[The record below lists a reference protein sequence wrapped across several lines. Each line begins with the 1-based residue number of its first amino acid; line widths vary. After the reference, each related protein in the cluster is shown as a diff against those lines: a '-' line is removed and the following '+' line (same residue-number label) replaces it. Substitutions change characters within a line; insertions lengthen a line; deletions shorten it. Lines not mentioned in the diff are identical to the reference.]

1 MRELD
6 YLRHAFSGWSKLRQ
20 YARDKA
26 QQAESRGRERYSL
39 VIRRKNVPPR
49 ACPGRRSREG
59 PARTSP
65 VRGEPVGQ
73 LAFLR
78 LVKTLLKVIGKVFT
92 SNSRLLFGTW
102 ERRPTLASPLT
113 TTAQFVQHRLEGGAL
128 ADVRDILVTD
138 AHEGNSALNARIAF
152 GREGML
158 YMATGGNLDRVAQE
172 PGSLRG
178 KILRVRDDGSVP
190 PDNPFVGRAGY
201 RPEIYTLGHRNS
213 LGLIVHPETGAVWNN
228 ENGPNGGDEINI
240 ILPGRNYGWPL
251 ISFGR
256 DYLAR
261 VFRSTR
267 RGKAWSLPS
276 WCGYPPSPRLE

>member
-113 TTAQFVQHRLEGGAL
+113 TTEQFVQHPEVTALPNAKHRMLIGSCRKVFSEVLSRLYSFIWL
-128 ADVRDILVTD
+128 A
-138 AHEGNSALNARIAF
+138 
-152 GREGML
+152 
-158 YMATGGNLDRVAQE
+158 
-172 PGSLRG
+172 
-178 KILRVRDDGSVP
+178 
-190 PDNPFVGRAGY
+190 
-201 RPEIYTLGHRNS
+201 
-213 LGLIVHPETGAVWNN
+213 
-228 ENGPNGGDEINI
+228 I
-240 ILPGRNYGWPL
+240 IPQL
-251 ISFGR
+251 
-256 DYLAR
+256 
-261 VFRSTR
+261 T
-267 RGKAWSLPS
+267 
-276 WCGYPPSPRLE
+276 